1 MRIGLLLTDKT
12 SGKRIGL
19 IEFDPSGMLIM
30 KAFQNMVH
38 AFALNLIPGLILK
51 EPLYMKHAKLLK
63 EKSALPIDIL
73 EQEARF
79 CADALNQLKKPL
91 TVGKYTL
98 KADSVRYSL

>member
-1 MRIGLLLTDKT
+1 MYI
-12 SGKRIGL
+12 
-19 IEFDPSGMLIM
+19 
-30 KAFQNMVH
+30 
-38 AFALNLIPGLILK
+38 
-51 EPLYMKHAKLLK
+51 KHAELLK
-63 EKSALPIDIL
+63 GKSTLPIDIL

>member
-1 MRIGLLLTDKT
+1 MQIGILLTDKT
-12 SGKRIGL
+12 SSEYVGL

-30 KAFQNMVH
+30 KAFQNTVH
-38 AFALNLIPGLILK
+38 AFALNFIPSLILK
-51 EPLYMKHAKLLK
+51 EPLYIKHAELLK
-63 EKSALPIDIL
+63 GKSTLPIDIL

-79 CADALNQLKKPL
+79 CADALNQLKKLL